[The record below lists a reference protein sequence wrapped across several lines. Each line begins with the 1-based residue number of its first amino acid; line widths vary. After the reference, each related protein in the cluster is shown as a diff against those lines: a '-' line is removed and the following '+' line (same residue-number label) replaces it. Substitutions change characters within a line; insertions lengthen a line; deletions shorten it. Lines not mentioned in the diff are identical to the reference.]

1 MRIGLV
7 IYGSLDTESGGYLY
21 DRIVTRGLV
30 RLGHE
35 VEVIGLPGGSYLS
48 RVGHGLSPGLCRRLL
63 AGGFDVLLEDE
74 LCHPSLF
81 SVNERLRRS
90 RRMRRSRGPMVVA
103 LVHHVLCREPRRRWQ
118 NWVLAIAERR
128 FLASVDGYILN
139 SETTRR
145 TVAALSA
152 GKRPEVVANPAG
164 DRFGTP
170 LSPEVIGERAYRPGP
185 LALLFLGNVIPRKGL
200 LPLLG
205 ALAKVDRNLWR
216 LSVVGSLDFDPGHV
230 AEVRR
235 LVDRLGLAD
244 SVSFHGFC
252 RDDELVEVLSASHLF
267 CMPYAYEGFGIAILE
282 AMAFGLPALGCRDGA
297 AGETIDHG
305 TNGFLL
311 KPGDLDGLAPLLVQ
325 LHRGREE
332 LRRMSLA
339 ASATFAGRPTWR
351 ESAATI
357 DRFLRENFDA
367 A

>member
-1 MRIGLV
+1 
-7 IYGSLDTESGGYLY
+7 
-21 DRIVTRGLV
+21 
-30 RLGHE
+30 
-35 VEVIGLPGGSYLS
+35 
-48 RVGHGLSPGLCRRLL
+48 
-63 AGGFDVLLEDE
+63 
-74 LCHPSLF
+74 
-81 SVNERLRRS
+81 
-90 RRMRRSRGPMVVA
+90 MVVA